1 MKRVKVCFS
10 TFIVVLAVV
19 LGNLPVSGEQVTAK
33 GFETPEYYGRTV
45 LSGFDNSNAL
55 LFVYDKIASSMDDI
69 NNIIEYGTDYKI
81 EIDISE
87 DGYAVTPAELKTVI
101 DVYTR
106 DYTGHFWL
114 NKSWSYSYYLNDKSI
129 KIVTKIHMY
138 CYAGREET
146 ALAKQKY
153 DSAADK
159 LIAGITPDMPEFERE
174 LILHDR
180 LADHIAYE
188 DGDRVHDA
196 YGALVNGKAV
206 CDGYTKAFQYLLQRV
221 GIQSFMVTGTG
232 NGGKHAWNIVR
243 IDGKYYNVDLTWD
256 DQESDTFH
264 AYFNLTDERIKE
276 DHTFDTTVYRIPE
289 CNSTEANY
297 FTHFGEK
304 IQGFSAAELGA
315 LIRKNGNKLHI
326 YVTGD
331 MKAFMAEFSKKV
343 IIGGKEVK
351 KNYSDMIYA
360 AGLENVF
367 VDDFTAFLGNEV
379 LIKIIVRGDA
389 NYDGITDI
397 RDFIHMKSIIA
408 GNFAKNKASDV
419 DKSGNVSAT
428 DLAELKK
435 MLLGIKN

>member
-206 CDGYTKAFQYLLQRV
+206 CDGYTKAFQYLLQKV
-221 GIQSFMVTGTG
+221 GIQSFMVTGIG
-232 NGGKHAWNIVR
+232 NGVKHAWNIVR

-256 DQESDTFH
+256 DQKSDIIYT
-264 AYFNLTDERIKE
+264 YFNITDEEIKSLSHILDKE
-276 DHTFDTTVYRIPE
+276 SEGFAPVCT
-289 CNSTEANY
+289 STDANY
-297 FTHFGEK
+297 FAVYGGKTNA
-304 IQGFSAAELGA
+304 FSADEIGE
-315 LIRKNGNKLHI
+315 IIKRNGTRFHI
-326 YVTGD
+326 YVTGNVN
-331 MKAFMAEFSKKV
+331 EFSDSFFNNLSAV
-343 IIGGKEVK
+343 GTESNLNDNIAGAESRLYDREFII
-351 KNYSDMIYA
+351 
-360 AGLENVF
+360 
-367 VDDFTAFLGNEV
+367 T
-379 LIKIIVRGDA
+379 IIVCGDA
-389 NYDGITDI
+389 NWDGVIDI

>member
-1 MKRVKVCFS
+1 MKKIKIYFAAL
-10 TFIVVLAVV
+10 IAVFAV
-19 LGNLPVSGEQVTAK
+19 TMGALPVAAEQNTAN
-33 GFETPEYYGRTV
+33 GFNMPEYYVETALENELGKEKYFKAYNAIK
-45 LSGFDNSNAL
+45 SGVENFESEIRLGTEVDENEIRMIFNS
-55 LFVYDKIASSMDDI
+55 YRSDHP
-69 NNIIEYGTDYKI
+69 E
-81 EIDISE
+81 
-87 DGYAVTPAELKTVI
+87 
-101 DVYTR
+101 
-106 DYTGHFWL
+106 HFWL
-114 NKSWSYSYYLNDKSI
+114 NPVTLSPGRYVYADGTCESFITPEYFFTKENLPAETE
-129 KIVTKIHMY
+129 KIN
-138 CYAGREET
+138 A
-146 ALAKQKY
+146 
-153 DSAADK
+153 AADELLK
-159 LIAGITPDMPEFERE
+159 GITPSMPEFERE
-174 LILHDR
+174 RLLHDR
-180 LADHIAYE
+180 LAKSITYDLNEKYAHT
-188 DGDRVHDA
+188 A
-196 YGALVNGKAV
+196 YGALVNGRAV
-206 CDGYTKAFQYLLQRV
+206 CDGYTQAFQYLLQRV

-232 NGGKHAWNIVR
+232 KGGNHAWNIVR
-243 IDGKYYNVDLTWD
+243 IDGMYYNVDLTWD

-389 NYDGITDI
+389 NYDGIIDI

-408 GNFAKNKASDV
+408 GNFAENKASDV
-419 DKSGNVSAT
+419 DKRGNVSAT

>member
-1 MKRVKVCFS
+1 MKRIKTCFF
-10 TFIVVLAVV
+10 TLIMVLTVV
-19 LGNLPVSGEQVTAK
+19 LGGLPVSGEQVTAK

-45 LSGFDNSNAL
+45 LSGFDNSDVL

-69 NNIIEYGTDYKI
+69 NNIIEDGADCKI

-87 DGYAVTPAELKTVI
+87 DGYTVTPAELKTVI

-106 DYTGHFWL
+106 DYTGHFWF
-114 NKSWSYSYYLNDKSI
+114 NKSWNYSYYLNDKSI
-129 KIVTKIHMY
+129 EIVTKIYMY

-196 YGALVNGKAV
+196 YGALINGKAV
-206 CDGYTKAFQYLLQRV
+206 CEGYTKAFQYLLQKV
-221 GIQSFMVTGTG
+221 GIQSFMATGTG

-276 DHTFDTTVYRIPE
+276 DHIFDTTVYKMPE
-289 CNSTEANY
+289 CISPDANY
-297 FTHFGEK
+297 FVVYGGIFNE
-304 IQGFSAAELGA
+304 FSADDLGA
-315 LIRKNGNKLHI
+315 LIKTNGKKLHI
-326 YVTGD
+326 YITGN
-331 MKAFMAEFSKKV
+331 MEEFQNNFKKHFRNILAVAGINGTAGYAYSPLGREMIITV
-343 IIGGKEVK
+343 I
-351 KNYSDMIYA
+351 
-360 AGLENVF
+360 LP
-367 VDDFTAFLGNEV
+367 
-379 LIKIIVRGDA
+379 GDA
-389 NYDGITDI
+389 NCDGVIDI
-397 RDFIHMKSIIA
+397 RDIINMKISLSEGIEDI
-408 GNFAKNKASDV
+408 NKYWYLNLNADN
-419 DKSGNVSAT
+419 KINSA
-428 DLAELKK
+428 DLTQLRK
-435 MLLGIKN
+435 MLLEIEN

>member
-33 GFETPEYYGRTV
+33 GFEIPEYYGKSV

-69 NNIIEYGTDYKI
+69 NNIIEDGTDYKI

-106 DYTGHFWL
+106 DYTGHFWF
-114 NKSWSYSYYLNDKSI
+114 NKRYGYSGYLNSENTEI
-129 KIVTKIHMY
+129 ITKIYMY
-138 CYAGREET
+138 CYADREET

-188 DGDRVHDA
+188 DGNRVHDA

-206 CDGYTKAFQYLLQRV
+206 CEGYAKAFQYLLQKV
-221 GIQSFMVTGTG
+221 GIQSFMATGIG
-232 NGGKHAWNIVR
+232 NGDLHAWNIVR
-243 IDGKYYNVDLTWD
+243 IDSKYYNVDLTWD
-256 DQESDTFH
+256 DVKSDIIYT
-264 AYFNLTDERIKE
+264 YFNITDEEIKSLSHILDKESE
-276 DHTFDTTVYRIPE
+276 DFAPVCTSSD
-289 CNSTEANY
+289 ANY
-297 FTHFGEK
+297 FAVYGGKTNA
-304 IQGFSAAELGA
+304 FSADEIGE
-315 LIRKNGNKLHI
+315 IIKRNGTRFHI
-326 YVTGD
+326 YVTGNVN
-331 MKAFMAEFSKKV
+331 EFSDSFFNNLSAV
-343 IIGGKEVK
+343 GTESNLNDNIAGAESRLYDREFII
-351 KNYSDMIYA
+351 
-360 AGLENVF
+360 
-367 VDDFTAFLGNEV
+367 T
-379 LIKIIVRGDA
+379 IIVRGDA
-389 NYDGITDI
+389 NRDGVIDI
-397 RDFIHMKSIIA
+397 RDFVHMKSIIA
-408 GNFAKNKASDV
+408 EVHKETSAADIDKNGFV
-419 DKSGNVSAT
+419 DST
-428 DLAELKK
+428 DLAQLRK

>member
-1 MKRVKVCFS
+1 MKKIKIYFAAL
-10 TFIVVLAVV
+10 IAVFAV
-19 LGNLPVSGEQVTAK
+19 TMGALPVAAEQNTAN
-33 GFETPEYYGRTV
+33 GFNMPEYYVETALENELGKEKYFKAYNAIK
-45 LSGFDNSNAL
+45 SGVENFESEIRLGTGIDENELRMIFNS
-55 LFVYDKIASSMDDI
+55 YRSDHP
-69 NNIIEYGTDYKI
+69 E
-81 EIDISE
+81 
-87 DGYAVTPAELKTVI
+87 
-101 DVYTR
+101 
-106 DYTGHFWL
+106 HFWL
-114 NKSWSYSYYLNDKSI
+114 NPVNTLFKTCTYNGGTSEYFIAPEYFFTKENLPAETE
-129 KIVTKIHMY
+129 KIN
-138 CYAGREET
+138 A
-146 ALAKQKY
+146 
-153 DSAADK
+153 AADELLK
-159 LIAGITPDMPEFERE
+159 GITPSMPEFERE
-174 LILHDR
+174 RLLHDR
-180 LADHIAYE
+180 LAKSITYDLNEKYAHT
-188 DGDRVHDA
+188 A
-196 YGALVNGKAV
+196 YGALVNGRAV
-206 CDGYTKAFQYLLQRV
+206 CDGYTQAFQYLLQRV
-221 GIQSFMVTGTG
+221 GIQSFMVTGAG
-232 NGGKHAWNIVR
+232 NGGNHAWNIVR
-243 IDGKYYNVDLTWD
+243 IDGRYYNVDLTWD

-289 CNSTEANY
+289 CNSTDANY

-304 IQGFSAAELGA
+304 IQEFSVAELGR

-331 MKAFMAEFSKKV
+331 MKAFMAEFSRKV
-343 IIGGKEVK
+343 IIGGKEVN

-408 GNFAKNKASDV
+408 GNFAENKASDV
-419 DKSGNVSAT
+419 DKSGSVSAT

>member
-69 NNIIEYGTDYKI
+69 NNIIEYGTEYKT

-87 DGYAVTPAELKTVI
+87 DGYAVTPDELKTVI

-106 DYTGHFWL
+106 DYTGHFWF

-159 LIAGITPDMPEFERE
+159 LIAGITPDIPEFERE

-196 YGALVNGKAV
+196 YGALINGKAV
-206 CDGYTKAFQYLLQRV
+206 CEGYTKAFQYLLQKV
-221 GIQSFMVTGTG
+221 GIQSFMATGTG
-232 NGGKHAWNIVR
+232 NGDLHAWNIVR

-256 DQESDTFH
+256 DVKSDIIYT
-264 AYFNLTDERIKE
+264 YFNITDEEIKSLSHILDKESE
-276 DHTFDTTVYRIPE
+276 DFAPVCT
-289 CNSTEANY
+289 STDANY
-297 FTHFGEK
+297 FAVYGGKTNA
-304 IQGFSAAELGA
+304 FSADEIGE
-315 LIRKNGNKLHI
+315 IIKRNGTRFHI
-326 YVTGD
+326 YVTGNVN
-331 MKAFMAEFSKKV
+331 EFSDSFFNNLSAV
-343 IIGGKEVK
+343 GTESNLNDNIAGAESRLYDREFII
-351 KNYSDMIYA
+351 
-360 AGLENVF
+360 
-367 VDDFTAFLGNEV
+367 T
-379 LIKIIVRGDA
+379 IIVRGDA
-389 NYDGITDI
+389 NRDGITDI

-408 GNFAKNKASDV
+408 KVHKETSAADIDKNGFV
-419 DKSGNVSAT
+419 DST
-428 DLAELKK
+428 DLAQLRK

>member
-69 NNIIEYGTDYKI
+69 NNIIEDGTDYKI

-106 DYTGHFWL
+106 DYTGLFWF
-114 NKSWSYSYYLNDKSI
+114 NKRYGYSGYLNSENTEI
-129 KIVTKIHMY
+129 ITKIYMY
-138 CYAGREET
+138 CYADREET

-159 LIAGITPDMPEFERE
+159 LIAGITSEMPEFERE

-196 YGALVNGKAV
+196 YGALINGKAV
-206 CDGYTKAFQYLLQRV
+206 CEGYTKAFQYLLQKV
-221 GIQSFMVTGTG
+221 GIQSFMATGEG
-232 NGGKHAWNIVR
+232 NGDLHAWNIVR

-256 DQESDTFH
+256 DQKSNTFH

-276 DHTFDTTVYRIPE
+276 DHIFDTTVYKMPE
-289 CNSTEANY
+289 CISTDANY
-297 FTHFGEK
+297 FAVYGGIFNE
-304 IQGFSAAELGA
+304 FSADDLGT
-315 LIRKNGNKLHI
+315 LIKTNGKKFHI
-326 YVTGD
+326 YITGD
-331 MKAFMAEFSKKV
+331 MEEFQKDF
-343 IIGGKEVK
+343 E
-351 KNYSDMIYA
+351 KNFGNMLAA
-360 AGLENVF
+360 AGINGV
-367 VDDFTAFLGNEV
+367 AGCAYSPLGRE
-379 LIKIIVRGDA
+379 LIITVILPGDA
-389 NYDGITDI
+389 NCDGVIDI
-397 RDFIHMKSIIA
+397 RDLINMKISLSEGIEDI
-408 GNFAKNKASDV
+408 NKYWYLNLNADN
-419 DKSGNVSAT
+419 KINSA
-428 DLAELKK
+428 DLAQLRK
-435 MLLGIKN
+435 MLLEIEN

>member
-69 NNIIEYGTDYKI
+69 NNIIEDGADCKI
-81 EIDISE
+81 EIDVS
-87 DGYAVTPAELKTVI
+87 DGGYEVTPAEVETVI
-101 DVYTR
+101 DLYAR
-106 DYTGHFWL
+106 DYTGHFWF
-114 NKSWSYSYYLNDKSI
+114 NKSWNYSYYLNDKSI
-129 KIVTKIHMY
+129 EIVTKIYMY

-159 LIAGITPDMPEFERE
+159 LIAGITPKMPEFERE

-180 LADHIAYE
+180 LAGHIAYE

-196 YGALVNGKAV
+196 YGALINGKAV
-206 CDGYTKAFQYLLQRV
+206 CEGYTKAFQYLLQKV
-221 GIQSFMVTGTG
+221 GIQSFMATGTG

-276 DHTFDTTVYRIPE
+276 DHIFDTTVYKMPE
-289 CNSTEANY
+289 CISTDANY
-297 FTHFGEK
+297 FAVYGGIFNE
-304 IQGFSAAELGA
+304 FSADDLGA
-315 LIRKNGNKLHI
+315 LIKTNGKKLHI
-326 YVTGD
+326 YITGN
-331 MKAFMAEFSKKV
+331 MKEFKKDF
-343 IIGGKEVK
+343 E
-351 KNYSDMIYA
+351 KNSVNMLTA
-360 AGLENVF
+360 AGINSVAECVYSP
-367 VDDFTAFLGNEV
+367 LGREW
-379 LIKIIVRGDA
+379 IITVILPGDA
-389 NYDGITDI
+389 NCDGVIDI
-397 RDFIHMKSIIA
+397 RDIINMKISLSEGISDINQYWYLDLNA
-408 GNFAKNKASDV
+408 DNKI
-419 DKSGNVSAT
+419 NSA
-428 DLAELKK
+428 DLAQLRK

>member
-221 GIQSFMVTGTG
+221 GIQSFMVTGIG
-232 NGGKHAWNIVR
+232 NGVKHAWNIVR

-256 DQESDTFH
+256 DQKSDIIYT
-264 AYFNLTDERIKE
+264 YFNITDEEIKSLSHILDKE
-276 DHTFDTTVYRIPE
+276 SEGFAPVCT
-289 CNSTEANY
+289 STDANY
-297 FTHFGEK
+297 FAVYGGKTNA
-304 IQGFSAAELGA
+304 FSADEIGE
-315 LIRKNGNKLHI
+315 IIKRNGTRFHI
-326 YVTGD
+326 YVTGNVN
-331 MKAFMAEFSKKV
+331 EFSDSFFNNLSAV
-343 IIGGKEVK
+343 GTESNLNDNIAGAESRLYDREFII
-351 KNYSDMIYA
+351 
-360 AGLENVF
+360 
-367 VDDFTAFLGNEV
+367 T
-379 LIKIIVRGDA
+379 IIVCGDA
-389 NYDGITDI
+389 NWDGVIDI

-408 GNFAKNKASDV
+408 GNFAENKASDV